1 MEGCN
6 VDGRKTPLYESHQ
19 ESGAKIV
26 EFGGWLMPVQYSG
39 IIEEHHAVRTKAGL
53 FDVSHMG
60 EFIVKGAEAATFINT
75 VITND
80 VRQLA
85 VGQILYS
92 PMCYADGGVV
102 DDLLVYRLGEE
113 EYLLVVNAGNIE
125 KDFEWLEQHRA
136 DFRIELENL
145 SDKIAEVALQ
155 GPAAN
160 AILSRL
166 TEVNL
171 ADINYYWLKQDVM
184 VAGVRCLISRTGY
197 TGEDGFEIYCSAGE
211 AVTLWRAIL
220 EAGKDYG
227 LIPAG
232 LGARDTLRFEAC
244 LPLYGHE
251 LSAAVT
257 PLEAGLKP
265 FIKFEK
271 GEFIGSGALNAEY
284 QTGVQRK
291 LVGLEMT
298 GRGIAR
304 AGHVCMIDGKSIGI
318 VTSGTYAP
326 TLGKNLALALLDIAY
341 TTIGTPVQVD
351 IRGKLVDAV
360 VAAKPFYRRN
370 KK

>member
-1 MEGCN
+1 
-6 VDGRKTPLYESHQ
+6 VDGRKTPLYDSHQ

-125 KDFEWLEQHRA
+125 KDFEWLEQHRG
-136 DFRIELENL
+136 DFLIQLENL

-160 AILSRL
+160 DILSRL

-211 AVTLWRAIL
+211 AVRLWRAIL
-220 EAGKDYG
+220 EAGKGYG
-227 LIPAG
+227 LNPSG
-232 LGARDTLRFEAC
+232 LGTKDTL
-244 LPLYGHE
+244 
-251 LSAAVT
+251 AV
-257 PLEAGLKP
+257 
-265 FIKFEK
+265 
-271 GEFIGSGALNAEY
+271 GA
-284 QTGVQRK
+284 T
-291 LVGLEMT
+291 
-298 GRGIAR
+298 
-304 AGHVCMIDGKSIGI
+304 
-318 VTSGTYAP
+318 
-326 TLGKNLALALLDIAY
+326 
-341 TTIGTPVQVD
+341 
-351 IRGKLVDAV
+351 
-360 VAAKPFYRRN
+360 
-370 KK
+370 